1 MRRNPCYLVKR
12 LETEYYLIPHGQA
25 IERGAPALRISEAAA
40 LLWKELGRCGDPS
53 ALAARLAE
61 CYEAP
66 ASELPR
72 LEEDVQALLE
82 QLRRV
87 GAVLDG
93 EENAEVRS
101 LVRARISPATP
112 PAGEKPAFVPKIAGI
127 ALRFYGKEM
136 LFAREFLPF
145 CRKEN
150 GAAVS
155 AIEALV
161 TTEPVPAWPP
171 LPILLQGPSVTVCDG
186 GTAYIL
192 CSSETPAL
200 RAACLAKDGSR
211 AALYLDPAAAEEDAA
226 ACAFHALRYA
236 FLLRAQQLGMYVIHS
251 ASILHEGKAWLFS
264 ALSGTGKS
272 THAALWH
279 RLYGSPYLNG
289 DLNLIAFE
297 DGRPVVKG
305 IPWCGTSG
313 LTTTETYP
321 LGGILLLAR
330 SADNRVE
337 ALRAE
342 EQCLGIQMR
351 FVTPKWNA
359 VQTAESLDF
368 ANHVAHTTRIAR
380 LHCNMED
387 EAAAVCRAWIE
398 EGGHA

>member
-1 MRRNPCYLVKR
+1 MRRNPGYLVKE
-12 LETEYYLIPHGQA
+12 LETEYYLIPYGQA
-25 IERGAPALRISEAAA
+25 IEHGAPALRISEAAA
-40 LLWKELGRCGDPS
+40 LLWEELGRCGDPA

-61 CYEAP
+61 RYEAP
-66 ASELPR
+66 ASELPQM
-72 LEEDVQALLE
+72 EKDVQTLLE

-93 EENAEVRS
+93 EENAETVSVREH
-101 LVRARISPATP
+101 VSPAAP
-112 PAGEKPAFVPKIAGI
+112 PAGEKPAFVPEIAGI
-127 ALRFYGKEM
+127 ALRFYGKET

-145 CRKEN
+145 CRSES
-150 GAAVS
+150 GEIAA

-161 TTEPVPAWPP
+161 TTERVPAWPP
-171 LPILLQGPSVTVCDG
+171 LPVLLRGPSVTVCDG
-186 GTAYIL
+186 GDAYIL

-236 FLLRAQQLGMYVIHS
+236 FLLRAQRLGMYVIHS

-279 RLYGSPYLNG
+279 RLYGTPYLNG
-289 DLNLIAFE
+289 DLNLLAFE

-313 LTTTETYP
+313 LSTTETHP
-321 LGGILLLAR
+321 LGGILLLTR
-330 SADNRVE
+330 STGNHVE
-337 ALRAE
+337 TLRAE

-351 FVTPKWNA
+351 FVTPKWSA
-359 VQTAESLDF
+359 AQTAESLDF
-368 ANHVAHTTRIAR
+368 ADHVAHTARIAR

-398 EGGHA
+398 EDGHA